1 MAELMDW
8 MQACCQPSLWFFSSL
23 EWPFN
28 HNKDNIGM
36 HTVSILDI
44 KIIHI
49 FICRGINNVFLQVF
63 DRAHIA
69 NNCEYTILTF
79 L

>member
-1 MAELMDW
+1 
-8 MQACCQPSLWFFSSL
+8 
-23 EWPFN
+23 
-28 HNKDNIGM
+28 M